1 MNWDQ
6 FGAILW
12 LRWRLTKNALTRG
25 GQVNAVLSILLAVLM
40 GVAAFAAGVGG
51 IAFGW
56 INGSRVSAP
65 ALLLIWDGILFA
77 FFIFWALG
85 LAVEIQRS
93 ETIDMTRLL
102 HLPLSLQQVFV
113 FNYLASH
120 LTPSLAIFL
129 PLMLGFSV
137 GLTFGTG
144 SVMAL
149 MIPVVLGLIFLVTAW
164 TYCLRGWLAA
174 LMINKRKRR
183 AIIVWITMIMILGG
197 QLPNLV
203 FNSRFFRHSNR
214 GVARQLENSNGGLVL
229 SEPVL
234 TAHWVLPPGW
244 VGYSAKALKEHQFW
258 PALGAAAAG
267 GLLGALGLMRA
278 YRMTLR
284 FYRGADQPERSR
296 TALASP
302 VPTEP
307 AAGSAASLS
316 RRPLLVERRL
326 PGLPDDTAALT
337 LATFRSLLR
346 APELKMAL
354 IMPVVMSGVFGSLW
368 FSHAKPA
375 AAPGQFIAS
384 FAGTLVV
391 IVSMFSVSQMLSN
404 VFGLDRSGFRAL
416 MLLPTRRHHIL
427 LAKNLAF
434 LPLAAA
440 IALALL
446 ILVRILVGL
455 PWLQLA
461 ASLVQVPAAFLM
473 FCLCGNLL
481 AIFAPYRMAAGSLQA
496 KKPKAI
502 VFVAAFASMLLLP
515 IVLAP
520 ILIPPGLQ
528 WLFAFQGWA
537 PWLPINLLASL
548 TLLAVVIW
556 LYTLLLPLEGRLLY
570 RREQAILKEVTEE
583 TE

>member
-25 GQVNAVLSILLAVLM
+25 GQVNAVLAILLAVLM
-40 GVAAFAAGVGG
+40 GVAAVGAGVGG

-56 INGSRVSAP
+56 ISGSEASAP

-77 FFIFWALG
+77 FFIFWTLG
-85 LAVEIQRS
+85 LTVEIQRS
-93 ETIDMTRLL
+93 ETIDLTRLL
-102 HLPLSLQQVFV
+102 HLPISLQQVFV

-129 PLMLGFSV
+129 PLMLGFSL
-137 GLTFGTG
+137 GLAFGAG
-144 SVMAL
+144 PVMAL
-149 MIPVVLGLIFLVTAW
+149 MIPVVLGLVFLVTAW

-174 LMINKRKRR
+174 LMINKRRRR

-203 FNSRFFRHSNR
+203 FNSPLFRHSSR
-214 GVARQLENSNGGLVL
+214 AVARSGNSPGGLVL

-244 VGYSAKALKEHQFW
+244 VGYSAKALKEHHVW
-258 PALGAAAAG
+258 PALGAAAAC
-267 GLLGALGLMRA
+267 GLLGALGLRRA

-284 FYRGADQPERSR
+284 FYRGADQPAGSQP
-296 TALASP
+296 ALARP
-302 VPTEP
+302 APAEP
-307 AAGSAASLS
+307 AAGPGLP
-316 RRPLLVERRL
+316 RRPLLVERQL
-326 PGLPDDTAALT
+326 PGLPDDTAALA
-337 LATFRSLLR
+337 LATLRSLLR

-354 IMPVVMSGVFGSLW
+354 IMPVIMSGVFGSMW
-368 FSHAKPA
+368 FTHAKPA
-375 AAPGQFIAS
+375 AAPGQFVAT

-391 IVSMFSVSQMLSN
+391 VVSMFSVSQMLSN
-404 VFGLDRSGFRAL
+404 AFGLDRNGFRAL

-434 LPLAAA
+434 FPFAAA
-440 IALALL
+440 IAMVLL
-446 ILVRILVGL
+446 LLVRILFGL
-455 PWLQLA
+455 PWTQVA
-461 ASLVQVPAAFLM
+461 ASLVQVPAAFLT

-515 IVLAP
+515 LVLAP

-528 WLFAFQGWA
+528 LLFSFAGWA
-537 PWLPINLLASL
+537 PWLPVNFLASL
-548 TLLAVVIW
+548 VLLALVIW
-556 LYTLLLPLEGRLLY
+556 IYGLLLPLEGRLLY
-570 RREQAILKEVTEE
+570 RREQAILKEVTED

>member
-1 MNWDQ
+1 MNWEQ

-25 GQVNAVLSILLAVLM
+25 GQTNAALSVLLVVLM
-40 GVAAFAAGVGG
+40 GVAAFGAGVGG
-51 IAFGW
+51 IAFGA
-56 INGSRVSAP
+56 ISGSQVSPP

-85 LAVEIQRS
+85 LVIEIQRS
-93 ETIDMTRLL
+93 ETIDLTKLL

-113 FNYLASH
+113 FNYAASH
-120 LTPSLAIFL
+120 FTPSLVLFL
-129 PLMLGFSV
+129 PCMLGFSV
-137 GLTFGTG
+137 GLAIGTG
-144 SVMAL
+144 PAMAL
-149 MIPVVLGLIFLVTAW
+149 LIPVVLGLVFLVTAW

-174 LMINKRKRR
+174 LMINKRRRR
-183 AIIVWITMIMILGG
+183 AIIVWMTMIMVVGG

-203 FNSRFFRHSNR
+203 FNSPLFRRSSR
-214 GVARQLENSNGGLVL
+214 AAAAPSGNSPGGLAL

-234 TAHWVLPPGW
+234 MAHWVLPPGW
-244 VGYSAKALKEHQFW
+244 VGYSAKALKEHHVW
-258 PALGAAAAG
+258 PALGAAAAC

-284 FYRGADQPERSR
+284 FYRDADHPRGSP
-296 TALASP
+296 TLLALPGPAA
-302 VPTEP
+302 P
-307 AAGSAASLS
+307 AAGSAASLR

-326 PGLPDDTAALT
+326 PWLPDDIAALT
-337 LATFRSLLR
+337 LATLRSLMR

-354 IMPVVMSGVFGSLW
+354 IMPLVMGGVFGSMW
-368 FSHAKPA
+368 FTHAKPA
-375 AAPGQFIAS
+375 PGQFVTA
-384 FAGTLVV
+384 FAGTLAV

-440 IALALL
+440 MALALL
-446 ILVRILVGL
+446 LLAKVLVGL
-455 PWLQLA
+455 PWTHLA
-461 ASLVQVPAAFLM
+461 GSLVQVPAAFLM

-481 AIFAPYRMAAGSLQA
+481 AILAPYRMPSGTLQA
-496 KKPKAI
+496 RKPKAI
-502 VFVAAFASMLLLP
+502 VFVAALASMLLLP
-515 IVLAP
+515 LVMAP

-528 WLFAFQGWA
+528 LLCSFAGWA
-537 PWLPINLLASL
+537 PWLPVNFLASL
-548 TLLAVVIW
+548 VLLALVIW
-556 LYTLLLPLEGRLLY
+556 LYALLLPLEGRLLY
-570 RREQAILKEVTEE
+570 RREQTILKEVTEE

>member
-25 GQVNAVLSILLAVLM
+25 GQVNAVLAILLAVLM
-40 GVAAFAAGVGG
+40 GVAAVGAGVGG

-56 INGSRVSAP
+56 ISGSEASAP

-77 FFIFWALG
+77 FFIFWTLG
-85 LAVEIQRS
+85 LTVEIQRS
-93 ETIDMTRLL
+93 ETIDLTRLL

-129 PLMLGFSV
+129 PLMLGFSL
-137 GLTFGTG
+137 GLAFGAG
-144 SVMAL
+144 AVMAL
-149 MIPVVLGLIFLVTAW
+149 MIPVVLGLVFLVTAW

-174 LMINKRKRR
+174 LMINKRRRR

-203 FNSRFFRHSNR
+203 FNSPLFRHSSR
-214 GVARQLENSNGGLVL
+214 AVARSGNSPGGLVL

-244 VGYSAKALKEHQFW
+244 VGYSAKALKEHHVW
-258 PALGAAAAG
+258 PALGAAAAC
-267 GLLGALGLMRA
+267 GLLGALGLRRA

-284 FYRGADQPERSR
+284 FYRGADQPAGSHP
-296 TALASP
+296 ALARP
-302 VPTEP
+302 APAEP
-307 AAGSAASLS
+307 AAGPGLP
-316 RRPLLVERRL
+316 RRPLLVQRQL
-326 PGLPDDTAALT
+326 PGLPDDTAALA
-337 LATFRSLLR
+337 LATLRSLLR

-354 IMPVVMSGVFGSLW
+354 IMPVIMSGVFGSMW
-368 FSHAKPA
+368 FTHAKPA
-375 AAPGQFIAS
+375 AAPGQFVAT

-391 IVSMFSVSQMLSN
+391 VVSMFSVSQMLSN
-404 VFGLDRSGFRAL
+404 AFGLDRNGFRAL

-434 LPLAAA
+434 FPFAAA
-440 IALALL
+440 IAMVLL
-446 ILVRILVGL
+446 LLVRILFGL
-455 PWLQLA
+455 PWTQVA
-461 ASLVQVPAAFLM
+461 ASLVQVPAAFLT

-515 IVLAP
+515 LVLAP

-528 WLFAFQGWA
+528 LLFSFAGWA
-537 PWLPINLLASL
+537 PWLPVNFLASL
-548 TLLAVVIW
+548 VLLALVIW
-556 LYTLLLPLEGRLLY
+556 IYGLLLPLEGRLLY
-570 RREQAILKEVTEE
+570 RREQSILKEVTED

>member
-25 GQVNAVLSILLAVLM
+25 GQVNAVLAILLAVLM
-40 GVAAFAAGVGG
+40 GVAAVGAGVGG

-56 INGSRVSAP
+56 ISGSEASAP

-93 ETIDMTRLL
+93 ETIDLTRLL

-137 GLTFGTG
+137 GLAFGTG
-144 SVMAL
+144 PVMAL
-149 MIPVVLGLIFLVTAW
+149 MIPVVLGLVFLVTAW

-174 LMINKRKRR
+174 LMINKRRRR

-203 FNSRFFRHSNR
+203 FNSRVFRHSNR
-214 GVARQLENSNGGLVL
+214 GVARSRNPPEGLVL

-234 TAHWVLPPGW
+234 TAHRVLPPGW
-244 VGYSAKALKEHQFW
+244 VGYSAKALKEHHVL

-284 FYRGADQPERSR
+284 FYRGADQPQGSR
-296 TALASP
+296 PVLARP
-302 VPTEP
+302 VPAES
-307 AAGSAASLS
+307 AAGPGLP

-337 LATFRSLLR
+337 LATLRSLLR

-354 IMPVVMSGVFGSLW
+354 IMPVVMSGVFGSVW
-368 FSHAKPA
+368 FTHAKPA
-375 AAPGQFIAS
+375 APGQFVTT

-391 IVSMFSVSQMLSN
+391 VVSMLSVSQMLSN
-404 VFGLDRSGFRAL
+404 AFGLDRSGFRAL

-434 LPLAAA
+434 LPFAAA
-440 IALALL
+440 IALVLL
-446 ILVRILVGL
+446 LLVRILIGL
-455 PWLQLA
+455 PWTQLA

-481 AIFAPYRMAAGSLQA
+481 AIFAPYRMAAGTLKA
-496 KKPKAI
+496 RKPKAI
-502 VFVAAFASMLLLP
+502 VFVAALASMLLLP
-515 IVLAP
+515 LVLAP
-520 ILIPPGLQ
+520 TLIPPGLQ
-528 WLFAFQGWA
+528 CLFSFAGWV
-537 PWLPINLLASL
+537 PWLPVNFLASL
-548 TLLAVVIW
+548 ALLALVIW

-570 RREQAILKEVTEE
+570 RREQTILKEVTEE